1 MRGFHHKRSF
11 FSKSERF
18 FFKERKRK
26 KWVEKGG
33 GKADND
39 HNHNHSLE
47 IWQIF
52 GRAEILQVLDVC
64 EELVGVEDLLE
75 GEVLKVER
83 VGEHLDEL
91 DGYG

>member
-1 MRGFHHKRSF
+1 MGG
-11 FSKSERF
+11 
-18 FFKERKRK
+18 
-26 KWVEKGG
+26 KGG

-83 VGEHLDEL
+83 VGEHLGEL